1 MRRLPVY
8 LLLDTSGSM
17 TGEPIEQVKNGVQS
31 LVAALRRDPQ
41 ALETAYLSVITFD
54 STARQVVALSD
65 LASFQP
71 PDLKASGT
79 TALGPALELVA
90 DCVARELVKSS
101 PEIKG
106 DWKPMLFIMTD
117 GVPDSGWERGLLRF
131 RAEKWGVVIGCA
143 IGANGDRKVLEEIAG
158 PERVVVMETADS
170 ASFMAFFKWVSASI
184 ATGSQRVDLNKKDV
198 VALSELPPPP
208 PELRIP

>member
-54 STARQVVALSD
+54 SAAKQVVPLCD

-71 PDLKASGT
+71 PDLRASGT
-79 TALGPALELVA
+79 TSLGPALELVA
-90 DCVARELVKSS
+90 DCVARELVKTSHDV
-101 PEIKG
+101 KG
-106 DWKPMLFIMTD
+106 DWKPMVFIMTD
-117 GVPDSGWERGLLRF
+117 GAPDAGWERGLARF
-131 RAEKWGVVIGCA
+131 RSEKWGVVIGCA
-143 IGANGDRKVLEEIAG
+143 IGAGGDRKVLEQIAG
-158 PERVVVMETADS
+158 AESVVVMETADS
-170 ASFMAFFKWVSASI
+170 ASFAAFFKWVSASI
-184 ATGSQRVDLNKKDV
+184 STGSQRVDLNKKDV
-198 VALSELPPPP
+198 TALSELPPPP
-208 PELRIP
+208 PELTIP

>member
-54 STARQVVALSD
+54 SSAQQVVPLSD
-65 LASFQP
+65 LASFQA
-71 PDLKASGT
+71 PDLRAAGT

-90 DCVARELVKSS
+90 DCAARELVKSS
-101 PEIKG
+101 PEVKG
-106 DWKPMLFIMTD
+106 DWKPMIFIMTD
-117 GVPDSGWERGLLRF
+117 GAPDSGWERSLARF
-131 RAEKWGVVIGCA
+131 RSEKWGVIIGCA
-143 IGANGDRKVLEEIAG
+143 IGAMGDRRVLEEIAG
-158 PERVVVMETADS
+158 PERVVIMETADS
-170 ASFMAFFKWVSASI
+170 SSFAAFFKWVSASI
-184 ATGSQRVDLNKKDV
+184 ATGSQRVDLNKTDV
-198 VALSELPPPP
+198 VAMSELPPPP
-208 PELRIP
+208 PELKIP

>member
-54 STARQVVALSD
+54 SQARQAVPLSD

-71 PDLKASGT
+71 PDLRASGT

-90 DCVARELVKSS
+90 DCAARELVKSS
-101 PEIKG
+101 AEVKG
-106 DWKPMLFIMTD
+106 DWKPMVFIMTD
-117 GVPDSGWERGLLRF
+117 GAPDAGWNRSLPRF
-131 RAEKWGVVIGCA
+131 RSQKWGVIIGCA
-143 IGANGDRKVLEEIAG
+143 IGSAGDRKVLEEIAG
-158 PERVVVMETADS
+158 AERVLVMETADS
-170 ASFMAFFKWVSASI
+170 ASFTAFFKWVSASI
-184 ATGSQRVDLNKKDV
+184 ATGSQRVDLNKNDV
-198 VALSELPPPP
+198 VAMSELPPPP
-208 PELRIP
+208 PELKIP